1 MWSQSAGQIAW
12 GIKGANLMTTFDAH
26 RIQLNY
32 PLQQGVCSSG
42 DIRALIADQLGVNVE
57 RVTDQSHFMRD
68 LGVDWLAR
76 LELVILVE
84 EWTGLELHDDD
95 VERITV
101 VGDLI
106 RYFASA
112 EEEVGR
118 SNLPKAGLLTAVQ
131 AD

>member
-1 MWSQSAGQIAW
+1 
-12 GIKGANLMTTFDAH
+12 
-26 RIQLNY
+26 
-32 PLQQGVCSSG
+32 
-42 DIRALIADQLGVNVE
+42 
-57 RVTDQSHFMRD
+57 
-68 LGVDWLAR
+68 
-76 LELVILVE
+76 VILVE

>member
-1 MWSQSAGQIAW
+1 
-12 GIKGANLMTTFDAH
+12 MTTIDAH

-57 RVTDQSHFMRD
+57 RVTDQSHFVRD
-68 LGVDWLAR
+68 LGVDRLTR

-84 EWTGLELHDDD
+84 DWTGLELRMTMSNRSQLSAISSAFCECGRRESAARTSRRRALDRGTS
-95 VERITV
+95 RI
-101 VGDLI
+101 
-106 RYFASA
+106 
-112 EEEVGR
+112 
-118 SNLPKAGLLTAVQ
+118 

>member
-1 MWSQSAGQIAW
+1 M
-12 GIKGANLMTTFDAH
+12 H
-26 RIQLNY
+26 
-32 PLQQGVCSSG
+32 
-42 DIRALIADQLGVNVE
+42 
-57 RVTDQSHFMRD
+57 D

-112 EEEVGR
+112 QEKVGR
-118 SNLPKAGLLTAVQ
+118 PN
-131 AD
+131 

>member
-1 MWSQSAGQIAW
+1 
-12 GIKGANLMTTFDAH
+12 MTTISAH
-26 RIQLNY
+26 RIRPDY
-32 PLQQGVCSSG
+32 PHQQGVCSSG

-112 EEEVGR
+112 QEEVGR
-118 SNLPKAGLLTAVQ
+118 PN
-131 AD
+131 

>member
-1 MWSQSAGQIAW
+1 
-12 GIKGANLMTTFDAH
+12 MTTINAH
-26 RIQLNY
+26 RIKPDY
-32 PLQQGVCSSG
+32 PRPQGVRSAG

-68 LGVDWLAR
+68 LGVDWLTR

-84 EWTGLELHDDD
+84 DWTGLELHDDD

-106 RYFASA
+106 RFFAST

-118 SNLPKAGLLTAVQ
+118 PN
-131 AD
+131 

>member
-1 MWSQSAGQIAW
+1 
-12 GIKGANLMTTFDAH
+12 MTTTSAH
-26 RIQLNY
+26 CIQPDYLH
-32 PLQQGVCSSG
+32 QERFCSSG

-68 LGVDWLAR
+68 LGVDWFAR

-112 EEEVGR
+112 EEEVSR
-118 SNLPKAGLLTAVQ
+118 PN
-131 AD
+131 